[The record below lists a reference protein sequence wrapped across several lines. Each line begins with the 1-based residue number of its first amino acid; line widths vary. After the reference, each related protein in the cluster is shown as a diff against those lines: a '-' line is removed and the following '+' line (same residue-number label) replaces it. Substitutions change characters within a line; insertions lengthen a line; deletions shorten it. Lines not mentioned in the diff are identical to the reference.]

1 MQCDYF
7 TLHRIKKE
15 KSTQRT
21 GAKRGRNRSYL
32 NEASTKIDN
41 STVHISTDKI

>member
-1 MQCDYF
+1 MQCEVI

-21 GAKRGRNRSYL
+21 GAKRGRNRSHL
-32 NEASTKIDN
+32 
-41 STVHISTDKI
+41 

>member
-1 MQCDYF
+1 MQCEVI
-7 TLHRIKKE
+7 TLHRIKK
-15 KSTQRT
+15 KKALSVPVQRE
-21 GAKRGRNRSYL
+21 GATEATF